1 MISVKK
7 VLQIVFLVALVAGC
21 TTYQELKPSEVAQ
34 LVASCTLTDEEKSLI
49 RQSAIKM
56 GMQSCAVM
64 KVMGIPKSISI
75 GEENGIKSGNM
86 LYQFKTT
93 DHKER
98 VLIKLSMDRV
108 LGINVAKLRMF
119 GSSFYP
125 TTVYSFDP
133 AKQIPY

>member
-1 MISVKK
+1 MM
-7 VLQIVFLVALVAGC
+7 VAGC
-21 TTYQELKPSEVAQ
+21 TTFQELKPAEVSQ
-34 LVASCTLTDEEKSLI
+34 LVESCILTDEEKSLI

-64 KVMGIPKSISI
+64 EVMGIPKRMSV

-86 LYQFKTT
+86 LYLFKTP

-98 VLIKLSMDRV
+98 VMIKLSMDRV
-108 LGINVAKLRMF
+108 LSIDVAKLRMF

-125 TTVYSFDP
+125 TTVYSYDP
-133 AKQIPY
+133 KSQIPY